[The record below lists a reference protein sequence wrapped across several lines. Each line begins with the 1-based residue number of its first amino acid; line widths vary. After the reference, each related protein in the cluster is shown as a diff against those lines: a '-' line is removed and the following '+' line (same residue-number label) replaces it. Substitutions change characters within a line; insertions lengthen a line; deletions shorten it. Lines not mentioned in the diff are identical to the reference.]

1 MARRRHLERAPITE
15 ALINFRVELPE
26 GFHPDRFDQLAD
38 VFRHR
43 FPKKASQKVL
53 HAGFGV
59 RNGQTLT
66 QAQELQHR
74 GLILKTKRELEIMQL
89 RLDGFTF
96 NRLRPYTSWE
106 QIFPKAYRSW
116 KKYRDHVS
124 PLAVTRLALRYINV
138 LDVPMPKTGFGEYL
152 ESPPALLRGAPDVVS
167 GFLTRVVLQDPDS
180 GMSVNLTQAL
190 QDAPEPQHVRILVDI
205 DAYKLGRFEG
215 NEELTASTFEQL
227 HELKN
232 RVFFSSITEKTA
244 SLFE

>member
-15 ALINFRVELPE
+15 ALINFRVELSE

-106 QIFPKAYRSW
+106 QIFPES
-116 KKYRDHVS
+116 VQ
-124 PLAVTRLALRYINV
+124 I
-138 LDVPMPKTGFGEYL
+138 L
-152 ESPPALLRGAPDVVS
+152 EEVS
-167 GFLTRVVLQDPDS
+167 GSRESLSS
-180 GMSVNLTQAL
+180 GLAWPSAISTFSTCRCQRPASVNTWNLHQL
-190 QDAPEPQHVRILVDI
+190 CRGEHQMWLV
-205 DAYKLGRFEG
+205 AF
-215 NEELTASTFEQL
+215 
-227 HELKN
+227 
-232 RVFFSSITEKTA
+232 
-244 SLFE
+244 